1 MEYKVETKILE
12 QSLRVKSLWVLYCC
26 PTFKSEHQ
34 SQTPIHLYIRV
45 KCALKFKKKTP
56 ISFFRFLFLC
66 QLCCDEMVDIDILS
80 LLYELSDLSFVHC
93 MNSKAVNVCPLYIPI
108 IILHVTVSYSH

>member
-12 QSLRVKSLWVLYCC
+12 QSLRVKSLWVLYCR

-45 KCALKFKKKTP
+45 KCTLKLKKQQPP
-56 ISFFRFLFLC
+56 INFFRFLFLC

-80 LLYELSDLSFVHC
+80 LLYELF
-93 MNSKAVNVCPLYIPI
+93 
-108 IILHVTVSYSH
+108 